1 MCALRQSTWLQMHV
15 IGDIVANCRQVF
27 KGSVNYAWTTV
38 PTYILGKHF
47 QMIINYSFL
56 LIEIRCDHHIW
67 LQRFHNFWPEGVV
80 DSIAKGGLVWVFI
93 FNQMPCLPTHFT
105 TTRIRRFINFSAR
118 TRRHP
123 RQA

>member
-1 MCALRQSTWLQMHV
+1 LSASSGPAQQLFEKPSIFESVARALGPGGVVCALRQSTWLQMHV

-67 LQRFHNFWPEGVV
+67 LQRFHNFWQEGVV
-80 DSIAKGGLVWVFI
+80 DSIAK
-93 FNQMPCLPTHFT
+93 
-105 TTRIRRFINFSAR
+105 
-118 TRRHP
+118 
-123 RQA
+123 